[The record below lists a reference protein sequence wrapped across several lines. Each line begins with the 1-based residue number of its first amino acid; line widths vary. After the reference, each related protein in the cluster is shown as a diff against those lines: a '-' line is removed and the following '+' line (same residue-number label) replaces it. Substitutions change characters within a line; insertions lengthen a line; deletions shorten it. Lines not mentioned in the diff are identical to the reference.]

1 MRNRLGGELMRAVSR
16 FAIVGVI
23 GGLTAAC
30 STDRFASNQSF
41 SNPFSSGGSDPV
53 RTGSVTPESPRGRSL
68 NPDTNEDPIPH
79 GSVQSRPVAP
89 IQVAPI
95 APPATSSAMPGRS
108 RTASG
113 SAGWSTAGG
122 TTVIVGPGETLST
135 LTSRYGVPGE
145 AILSSN
151 GLKAGDVTAGRR
163 VVIPVYSATGEGAA
177 PARRAEATPAPVR
190 YNTPAAPAASPR
202 IVASRKIEV
211 VKPAPRTVAE
221 AAPPKSQLRPGRP
234 VAKAPEPPHPAA
246 RVAEAKPAHH
256 AEPARVAS
264 PKSEPKAAP
273 KVARAE
279 PKVEPKSAKVEPKA
293 AKAEPKVAKLEP
305 KVAKVEPKVVAQKEI
320 VLPARKV
327 AKAEPASK
335 PEAQAKVAAVSPK
348 AVEPK
353 SAEPVKASAR
363 EPDSTASIAPA
374 APAAAPASSGG
385 SGDFRW
391 PARGRVISAYGGGG
405 GNEGI
410 NIAVPEGTSVKA
422 AGDGV
427 VAYAGSEVK
436 GYGNLVLIRHDNG
449 YVSAYANNGQIDV
462 KRGQR
467 VTRGQAIAKSG
478 QTGNVTSPQLHF
490 EIRKGSTPVDPMKYL
505 ASAE

>member
-1 MRNRLGGELMRAVSR
+1 MRWGVVMRDRLGGDLMRAASR
-16 FAIVGVI
+16 FAIIGMV

-30 STDRFASNQSF
+30 TSERFASNQPF
-41 SNPFSSGGSDPV
+41 SNPFSSLSEPTG
-53 RTGSVTPESPRGRSL
+53 TGSIAPEPGPSPMPRS
-68 NPDTNEDPIPH
+68 T
-79 GSVQSRPVAP
+79 VQSQPLPPVTAAP
-89 IQVAPI
+89 L
-95 APPATSSAMPGRS
+95 APPPSPPPGGMPSRP

-113 SAGWSTAGG
+113 GPGWSTTGG

-163 VVIPVYSATGEGAA
+163 VVIPVYSLTSEQAAQRRVEAA
-177 PARRAEATPAPVR
+177 PPPVHYNAPPPPARV
-190 YNTPAAPAASPR
+190 
-202 IVASRKIEV
+202 VASQKIEV
-211 VKPAPRTVAE
+211 KKPAPRTVAE
-221 AAPPKSQLRPGRP
+221 AAPPKSQLRPGRA
-234 VAKAPEPPHPAA
+234 VAKAPEPPHPPA
-246 RVAEAKPAHH
+246 RVAEAKPA
-256 AEPARVAS
+256 APPAHPAHLK
-264 PKSEPKAAP
+264 PEPKAAPEPKVAKTAKAEPKAKVAKAEP

-279 PKVEPKSAKVEPKA
+279 PKPVERET
-293 AKAEPKVAKLEP
+293 L
-305 KVAKVEPKVVAQKEI
+305 
-320 VLPARKV
+320 LPAKKIAR
-327 AKAEPASK
+327 AEPARTVPASR
-335 PEAQAKVAAVSPK
+335 PEPAPQVAAASPK
-348 AVEPK
+348 P
-353 SAEPVKASAR
+353 AEPVKAPVR
-363 EPDSTASIAPA
+363 EPEATASIAPA
-374 APAAAPASSGG
+374 APAPAAASS
-385 SGDFRW
+385 SSHGDFRW
-391 PARGRVISAYGGGG
+391 PARGRVISGYGGGA

-410 NIAVPEGTSVKA
+410 NIAVPEGTQVKA

-449 YVSAYANNGQIDV
+449 YVSAYANNGQIEV

-505 ASAE
+505 ASSE